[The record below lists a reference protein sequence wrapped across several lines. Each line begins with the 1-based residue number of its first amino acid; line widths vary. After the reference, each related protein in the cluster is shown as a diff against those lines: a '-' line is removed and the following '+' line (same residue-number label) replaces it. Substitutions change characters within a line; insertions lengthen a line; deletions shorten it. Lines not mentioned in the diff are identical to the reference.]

1 MEIKRLEDYSQEDQ
15 KELKR
20 FHKSFLLFFIGTI
33 FMIVGTLSLS
43 TNINGVPQILAF
55 LSIFSSVGYVLL
67 FFSLLLIYR
76 FNRSFLYSFICE
88 VIFLV
93 LMVIVA
99 ISNTSTSL
107 FYNALGRGL
116 SWGTSFAQGVFYLY
130 YFHGCMLF
138 FQKHELSHGV
148 KQFRLFIIIFAVVFI
163 LEEIFEYFSTAKFV
177 LVNRFANRFFL
188 YGHWGLIFLVYLII
202 LIAVILTSKYINK
215 QIDFKQ
221 KGKEQ
226 DNEQI

>member
-138 FQKHELSHGV
+138 
-148 KQFRLFIIIFAVVFI
+148 
-163 LEEIFEYFSTAKFV
+163 
-177 LVNRFANRFFL
+177 
-188 YGHWGLIFLVYLII
+188 
-202 LIAVILTSKYINK
+202 
-215 QIDFKQ
+215 
-221 KGKEQ
+221 
-226 DNEQI
+226 